1 MTTTP
6 PLNALNFLNVAAFAL
21 SWALNSEVE
30 LGPGADEEFWSFLGG
45 MRELGRR
52 YQSIVTP
59 AEATYLASHLVL
71 LCQGVFAFTQMLPRY
86 RSNPLKLARIL
97 CFNDCTDSRPY
108 RRH

>member
-1 MTTTP
+1 MTTTT
-6 PLNALNFLNVAAFAL
+6 PLNAFNFLNVAAFAL

-30 LGPGADEEFWSFLGG
+30 LGPGADDEFWSFLGG

-86 RSNPLKLARIL
+86 RSSPLLKVRFYL
-97 CFNDCTDSRPY
+97 F
-108 RRH
+108 